1 MKNKDKTNRNSRAF
15 GRREFIK
22 KASLGATGIGI
33 LTSELSC
40 SGINIFSKKTGKKK
54 EAGPMLYRRL
64 GRTDLMVS
72 EIGLGGHY
80 NGPKW
85 QEKKSNEQ
93 WQREAVFRE
102 CLKNGINLFDTN
114 TEYERESLGKILQLI
129 PEFREELYIVTDIND
144 QEQTGSEIY
153 DYLMEMIDVQL
164 NNLQLPSVDILRFT
178 TVIKKTPSERL
189 EAAFKAFHKMKK
201 DGKVKYLALSQHDP
215 ELLTKWV
222 NKYDEIDIIYVPYNY
237 FAPRAEDELFKTA
250 KKKDMGIVI
259 IKPFNKGTI
268 FNPELAD
275 LIVGSGSRSILDRV
289 EQEKEQRTPE
299 SLIQGTNLSLAQAS
313 LGYILANES
322 ISTVIPGMETVEEVR
337 ENVSIV
343 GSKFGNLERSLLDK
357 YTTKIT
363 DALPPNY
370 RWLNHWCH
378 A

>member
-1 MKNKDKTNRNSRAF
+1 MKNKDKTNRNSREF

-22 KASLGATGIGI
+22 KASLGAAGMGM
-33 LTSELSC
+33 LAGELSC
-40 SGINIFSKKTGKKK
+40 SGLNVFGRNRGKNL
-54 EAGPMLYRRL
+54 EASQMRFRRL
-64 GRTDLMVS
+64 GRTEVMVS

-80 NGPKW
+80 NGPRW
-85 QEKKSNEQ
+85 QDKKSKEQ
-93 WQREAVFRE
+93 WQRVAVFKE

-129 PEFREELYIVTDIND
+129 PEFREKLYIVTDIND
-144 QEQTGSEIY
+144 QQQTSSETY
-153 DYLMEMIDVQL
+153 DYLMKMIDAQL
-164 NNLQLPSVDILRFT
+164 VTLQLSKIDILRFT
-178 TVIKKTPSERL
+178 TVIKKTPPERL
-189 EAAFKAFHKMKK
+189 EAAFKAFHKMKRE
-201 DGKVKYLALSQHDP
+201 GKVRYFAVSQHDP
-215 ELLTKWV
+215 ELLMKWV

-237 FAPRAEDELFKTA
+237 FAPRAEDELFDAA

-275 LIVGSGSRSILDRV
+275 LIEGSGSRSILDRV

-299 SLIQGTNLSLAQAS
+299 SLIQGTNLTLAQAS
-313 LGYILANES
+313 LSYILTNES
-322 ISTVIPGMETVEEVR
+322 VSTVIPGMETVEEVR

-357 YTTKIT
+357 YATKIT